1 MLALPVFA
9 RPGTVRN
16 EPTRRRATQGASSAM
31 DDDHIAEMFEGLGP
45 VTIRRMFGGK
55 GVYHA
60 GLIVAID
67 FRDEILLKA
76 DATSAPLFAEAGARQ
91 WTYEAQTGRPV
102 LMPYWSIPDEAL
114 DDPETLAHWVRRAFE
129 AALRAAASKPK
140 PPRRRKASSA
150 L

>member
-1 MLALPVFA
+1 MLAPPIRERGSNLLA
-9 RPGTVRN
+9 HAH
-16 EPTRRRATQGASSAM
+16 ATHGDSNAM
-31 DDDHIAEMFEGLGP
+31 DDDHIREMFEGLGP

-55 GVYHA
+55 GIYHA

-76 DATSAPLFAEAGARQ
+76 DATSAPLFAQAGARQ
-91 WTYEAQTGRPV
+91 WTYEGQTGRPV

-114 DDPETLAHWVRRAFE
+114 DDPETLARWVRLAFE
-129 AALRAAASKPK
+129 AALRAGAAKAK
-140 PPRRRKASSA
+140 PPRRRKPASA

>member
-1 MLALPVFA
+1 
-9 RPGTVRN
+9 
-16 EPTRRRATQGASSAM
+16 M
-31 DDDHIAEMFEGLGP
+31 DEDHIAEMFEGLGP

-60 GLIVAID
+60 GLIVAVD

-91 WTYEAQTGRPV
+91 WTYEGQTGRPV

-114 DDPETLAHWVRRAFE
+114 DDPEALAHWVRLAFE
-129 AALRAAASKPK
+129 AALRAGAAK
-140 PPRRRKASSA
+140 PPRRRKAPSA